1 MSPRANSSWQEEAA
15 RYLLRS
21 GFRPTNVIGQV
32 EHIANIDKTARTG
45 LTFGSVWGAMHRLI
59 ESEPECAGGKAQDYR
74 AASTRQEMERLEG

>member
-1 MSPRANSSWQEEAA
+1 MTPRTNSSWQEDAA

-32 EHIANIDKTARTG
+32 EHIANTHKTAPTG

-59 ESEPECAGGKAQDYR
+59 ESEPECAGGKAQDFTV
-74 AASTRQEMERLEG
+74 ASTRQEMERLEG